1 VGQVAVAIHNA
12 QLYEEIKL
20 QAVELQKANEV
31 KSEFLS
37 VMSHEL
43 RTPINIMMG
52 YVELV
57 QDGMLGEI
65 KPEQNDALNKSLRQ
79 SHNLLN
85 IVSDIL
91 QATNMQTRAYQLE
104 IAVVNIGKIFDCLRT
119 RFENSVEKE
128 LTLSWDIPKD
138 LPMIKT
144 DGNKLQAILHC
155 LIDNAIKFT
164 DSGIVRIS
172 ARNLAAQQ
180 IEIQV
185 ADTGKGIASDKVPLI
200 FDLFRQLDSSST
212 RRHGG
217 IGLAL
222 YLAKK
227 HAELLGGDLKV
238 QSELGKGSTFTLLL
252 PVH

>member
-1 VGQVAVAIHNA
+1 MGQVAVAIHNA

-31 KSEFLS
+31 KSEFFS

-65 KPEQNDALNKSLRQ
+65 KPEQNDALNKSLCQ

-128 LTLSWDIPKD
+128 LTLSW
-138 LPMIKT
+138 
-144 DGNKLQAILHC
+144 
-155 LIDNAIKFT
+155 
-164 DSGIVRIS
+164 
-172 ARNLAAQQ
+172 
-180 IEIQV
+180 EIGRAHV
-185 ADTGKGIASDKVPLI
+185 
-200 FDLFRQLDSSST
+200 
-212 RRHGG
+212 
-217 IGLAL
+217 
-222 YLAKK
+222 
-227 HAELLGGDLKV
+227 
-238 QSELGKGSTFTLLL
+238 
-252 PVH
+252 

>member
-1 VGQVAVAIHNA
+1 MSYMGVPLIVKGETLGVLGFYTRDSHEFDKEEIQFLNALVGQVAVAIHNA

-144 DGNKLQAILHC
+144 DGNKLQAILHE

-164 DSGIVRIS
+164 DSGTVRIS

-185 ADTGKGIASDKVPLI
+185 AIAGKVSRGIRS
-200 FDLFRQLDSSST
+200 R
-212 RRHGG
+212 
-217 IGLAL
+217 
-222 YLAKK
+222 
-227 HAELLGGDLKV
+227 
-238 QSELGKGSTFTLLL
+238 
-252 PVH
+252 